1 MNTLNYCIGK
11 GGKSINTTRTDVE
24 DILYSY
30 SVLDRD
36 IAELEQELK
45 DMMPNFSTS
54 IVIFNHNARS
64 DQGSKQE
71 IMVTSKRYERAYNK
85 LVRLKRIKA
94 ALDEARA
101 NLTHREL
108 TILELK
114 YDAMM
119 QHQQVARRIG
129 VTVQHY
135 MRIKNVMLAKM
146 FSFLTRYGII
156 YIMEEV

>member
-1 MNTLNYCIGK
+1 MI
-11 GGKSINTTRTDVE
+11 INTTRTDVE

-85 LVRLKRIKA
+85 LIRLKRIKA
-94 ALDEARA
+94 ALDEARGD
-101 NLTHREL
+101 LTHREVV
-108 TILELK
+108 IFDCRYSEGLK
-114 YDAMM
+114 
-119 QHQQVARRIG
+119 HQQVATRLNLPRRTYYWQLDKFLRK
-129 VTVQHY
+129 VAL
-135 MRIKNVMLAKM
+135 N
-146 FSFLTRYGII
+146 LTRCGII

>member
-1 MNTLNYCIGK
+1 MI
-11 GGKSINTTRTDVE
+11 INTMRTDVE

-94 ALDEARA
+94 ALDEARV

-108 TILELK
+108 MIFDLK
-114 YDAMM
+114 YIEGL
-119 QHQQVARRIG
+119 QHQQVAIKIG
-129 VTVQHY
+129 IARQVYYRQKDRFLVK
-135 MRIKNVMLAKM
+135 MAKGLQN
-146 FSFLTRYGII
+146 LTTYGII

>member
-1 MNTLNYCIGK
+1 MNTLNYYNRK

-54 IVIFNHNARS
+54 IVIFNHNAWS

-119 QHQQVARRIG
+119 QHQQVARRLSCPIA
-129 VTVQHY
+129 TYH
-135 MRIKNVMLAKM
+135 RHKNKMLVKVIRN
-146 FSFLTRYGII
+146 LTTYGII